1 MAPGPPRATAVDT
14 PTMLPV
20 PIVAARVAER
30 AANPLISPSDE
41 GSDLTDRL
49 TAFPICLDASQGD
62 GKIYMGRKK

>member
-1 MAPGPPRATAVDT
+1 
-14 PTMLPV
+14 MLPV

-49 TAFPICLDASQGD
+49 TAFPICLWMPPRRMVKYIWAEKSRTG
-62 GKIYMGRKK
+62 MGIPHIN